1 MKKRYLFVAF
11 MLLCVCT
18 SGLAN
23 EETEVKN
30 VLKDIPYN
38 QEFMGKRK
46 LVNEDYLLMMQAAL
60 KPGQSVP
67 QHDADSNVHLLV
79 LSGEVVID
87 LAGKTMKAVKGD
99 LVPVASK
106 TPMNIK
112 NLSEADATFLIIKT
126 PHPAKAGK

>member
-11 MLLCVCT
+11 MILCVCT

-23 EETEVKN
+23 EEAGVQN
-30 VLKDIPYN
+30 VLKDIPYD

-46 LVNEDYLLMMQAAL
+46 LVDEDYLFMMQVAL

-67 QHDADSNVHLLV
+67 QHDANSNVHLLV

-87 LAGKTMKAVKGD
+87 LAGKTVNAVKGD
-99 LVPVASK
+99 LVPVANK
-106 TPMNIK
+106 TPMKIK
-112 NLSEADATFLIIKT
+112 NQSEADATFLVIKT
-126 PHPAKAGK
+126 PHPKKISK